1 MLGALVEEA
10 LQVWREGERL
20 LKTLPPLTPDHERV
34 SLQVAALRDT
44 YQTLTSQSAAT
55 KEQIAECRQQIASA
69 HETIRLVREKWR
81 LDRS

>member
-20 LKTLPPLTPDHERV
+20 LKALPPLTPDHESV

-55 KEQIAECRQQIASA
+55 KEQIAECQQQIASA